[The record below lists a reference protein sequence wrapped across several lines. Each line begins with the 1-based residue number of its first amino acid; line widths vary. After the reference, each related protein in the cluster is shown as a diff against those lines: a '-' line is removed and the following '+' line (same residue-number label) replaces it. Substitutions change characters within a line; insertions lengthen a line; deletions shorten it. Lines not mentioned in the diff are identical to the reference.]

1 MTAIALSV
9 KKHISSTQN
18 TTQRKC
24 ELLLAT
30 AIIARS
36 TSVIFSKMALGS
48 FGPFNLLALRFIAAF
63 ILLSLIFAKKIIHI
77 RRKEIL
83 YGMILGV
90 LYTGLLTTE
99 LFGLRMTDSGTTSF
113 IENSAMIFV
122 PLLQLILFRKKPAG
136 TDYIRL
142 TLAVGGIAVL
152 TLGGTGGLFRGGSLM
167 LIGTALL
174 YASII
179 IATARFAKECDPLLL
194 GIAEIGT
201 VGVLSLILSIIF
213 ESPRLPQTG
222 MEWLMLLALAGIC
235 SGVGFTLQPIALRG
249 TTAERA
255 GMMCAI
261 SPMSA
266 ATLGIIFLQ
275 EDFTANK
282 AIGCALILLSLMA
295 EPLIKALRRAAH
307 HAGAKASL

>member
-1 MTAIALSV
+1 MTAIALTV
-9 KKHISSTQN
+9 KKRIHADQGSS
-18 TTQRKC
+18 QRKC
-24 ELLLAT
+24 ELLLAA

-36 TSVIFSKMALGS
+36 TSLIFSKLALGS

-63 ILLSLIFAKKIIHI
+63 ILLGLIFGKKIIHI

-83 YGMILGV
+83 QGMILGV

-99 LFGLRMTDSGTTSF
+99 LYGLRMTDSGTTSF

-122 PLLQLILFRKKPAG
+122 PLLQLLFFKKKPAG
-136 TDYIRL
+136 TDYVRL

-152 TLGGTGGLFRGGSLM
+152 TLGGSGGLLKGGSLL
-167 LIGTALL
+167 LICTALF

-179 IATARFAKECDPLLL
+179 IATARFSKESDPLML
-194 GIAEIGT
+194 GISEIGT
-201 VGVLSLILSIIF
+201 VGGLTLILSLIF

-222 MEWLMLLALAGIC
+222 AEWLMVLALAGVC
-235 SGVGFTLQPIALRG
+235 SCIGFTLQPIALRG

-275 EDFTANK
+275 EDFTMNK
-282 AIGCALILLSLMA
+282 AIGCVLILLSLVA
-295 EPLIKALRRAAH
+295 EPVIKALLHGR
-307 HAGAKASL
+307 AKASI